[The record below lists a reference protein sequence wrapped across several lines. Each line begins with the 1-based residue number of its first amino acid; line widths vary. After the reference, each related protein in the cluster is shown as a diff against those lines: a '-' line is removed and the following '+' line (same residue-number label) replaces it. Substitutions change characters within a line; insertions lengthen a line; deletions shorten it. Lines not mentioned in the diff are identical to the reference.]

1 MLSASDRLESRL
13 VLKVETMKKLLLA
26 LAFLPLA
33 WAMPVHAVPQFTYSF
48 GASGFAPFDE
58 FGEPSPIDAL
68 PGGSNLVYEAATAN
82 SPIEGV
88 ASIDLEIDGHTY
100 NTGELS
106 FAIVNGR
113 QRVGG
118 NLSGVGGNSVAP
130 GTNAFLM
137 EWDPAT
143 LVLEAFRFS
152 TVNREADFYVASV
165 LTSGSI
171 PEPATLALVVL
182 AMSLMAIFAGRRRGV
197 GRSASVLSRWYR
209 PAVS

>member
-1 MLSASDRLESRL
+1 
-13 VLKVETMKKLLLA
+13 
-26 LAFLPLA
+26 
-33 WAMPVHAVPQFTYSF
+33 
-48 GASGFAPFDE
+48 
-58 FGEPSPIDAL
+58 
-68 PGGSNLVYEAATAN
+68 
-82 SPIEGV
+82 
-88 ASIDLEIDGHTY
+88 
-100 NTGELS
+100 
-106 FAIVNGR
+106 
-113 QRVGG
+113 
-118 NLSGVGGNSVAP
+118 
-130 GTNAFLM
+130 M